1 MFLTPFF
8 YQLKKKQRTNKNNK
22 HPFCINSIL
31 WLFKRYQF
39 TFTSSFMAYKLSGVI
54 DMKFPYMKFYSVT
67 WYSLK
72 EKIINIYRETFRKH
86 Y

>member
-8 YQLKKKQRTNKNNK
+8 YQLKKNNK
-22 HPFCINSIL
+22 REHPSCINSIL

-39 TFTSSFMAYKLSGVI
+39 IFTSSFMAYKLSGVI